1 MLEQL
6 ADFDDELM
14 EQLLSDVTPD
24 RDTVFA
30 DLVKEM
36 RDGLDR
42 AGVLRLDRATAT
54 ACAGC

>member
-1 MLEQL
+1 MLEQI

-36 RDGLDR
+36 SEG
-42 AGVLRLDRATAT
+42 
-54 ACAGC
+54 